1 MDSKDASL
9 QESIRKEFLEPLN
22 AELRG
27 RYGVE
32 ARLKYVASSD
42 PAINEPV
49 LTIVYYAKNDNGRMN
64 LEQKLSE
71 IDDVTVRKFESF
83 AFSSKALSEIYKQVD
98 EISEKYKDK
107 LSNKG
112 LNIPM
117 DIGEKL
123 IFELLHLTEDGASC
137 FIDRCLV
144 DWQCHSVGHRFK
156 FRQFLPCWG
165 VW

>member
-1 MDSKDASL
+1 M
-9 QESIRKEFLEPLN
+9 
-22 AELRG
+22 
-27 RYGVE
+27 
-32 ARLKYVASSD
+32 KYVASSD
-42 PAINEPV
+42 PAIDEPV
-49 LTIVYYAKNDNGRMN
+49 LTIVYYAKNDNGRMY

-71 IDDVTVRKFESF
+71 IDDVTARKFESF

-123 IFELLHLTEDGASC
+123 IFELLHLTEDGVPC
-137 FIDRCLV
+137 FND
-144 DWQCHSVGHRFK
+144 
-156 FRQFLPCWG
+156 
-165 VW
+165 